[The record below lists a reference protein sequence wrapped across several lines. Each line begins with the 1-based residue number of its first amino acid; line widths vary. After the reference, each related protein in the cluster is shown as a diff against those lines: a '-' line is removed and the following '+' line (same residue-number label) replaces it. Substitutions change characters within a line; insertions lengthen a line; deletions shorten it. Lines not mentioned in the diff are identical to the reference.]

1 MTSGGNTS
9 LAERVGMGL
18 GFAKEQKGQQRHECD
33 EGHVFI

>member
-18 GFAKEQKGQQRHECD
+18 GFAKEQKRHECD